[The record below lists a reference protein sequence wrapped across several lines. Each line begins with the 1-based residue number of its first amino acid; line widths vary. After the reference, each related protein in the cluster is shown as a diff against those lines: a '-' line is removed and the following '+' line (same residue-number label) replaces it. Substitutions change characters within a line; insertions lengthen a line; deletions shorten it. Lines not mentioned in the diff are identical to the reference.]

1 MGASVGKYVKCPY
14 YRENL
19 SKEQRRLGH
28 LRCEG
33 VSNDNSIHLVFGCKA
48 REREYMEKHC
58 YSISGCKSCL
68 IYRCLALK
76 YTD

>member
-19 SKEQRRLGH
+19 SKEQRSLGH

-33 VSNDNSIHLVFGCKA
+33 VSKDNCIHLVFGCKA
-48 REREYMEKHC
+48 REREYMENYC
-58 YSISGCKSCL
+58 NSLSGCKQCL
-68 IYRCLALK
+68 IYRALSTK
-76 YTD
+76 YAD